1 MAVRMADA
9 LVVAVMVAVGMGAG
23 MVAVGMEE
31 AAPAVVTAEEA
42 MAAVMVEVEMAAVA
56 MVEEPVVVMV
66 VVVMVEDKGAEAT
79 AAVATEAEEMVGAET
94 VVEKQSLCTHELH
107 VDSVPSWSRE
117 AQWSSSCQFVQ
128 GHSQKQRGQPSL
140 G

>member
-1 MAVRMADA
+1 
-9 LVVAVMVAVGMGAG
+9 
-23 MVAVGMEE
+23 
-31 AAPAVVTAEEA
+31 

-79 AAVATEAEEMVGAET
+79 AAVARVAVATEAEEMVGAET